1 MEYIIVNKP
10 LSDLEFHVN
19 KKLQEGYKLQ
29 GGVSTMVFEGNW
41 LGTQAMYKSE
51 GWQEQPRKP
60 FISK

>member
-51 GWQEQPRKP
+51 G
-60 FISK
+60 